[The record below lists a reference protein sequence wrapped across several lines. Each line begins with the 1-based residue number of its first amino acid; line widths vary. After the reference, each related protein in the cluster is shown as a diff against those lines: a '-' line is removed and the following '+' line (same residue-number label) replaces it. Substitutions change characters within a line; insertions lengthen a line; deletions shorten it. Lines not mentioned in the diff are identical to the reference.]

1 MIEGLIAG
9 IGLIPSVVMFIL
21 VLIGIAASMGA
32 GITEMGTTYNLPN
45 YVGEL
50 FALTREDTPFLST
63 IGGLT
68 GGKRTTAT
76 LFQWQTYDLRAAA
89 QNVALEGAAAPTAQA
104 RVRANV
110 SNVVEI
116 HQEAVDVSYTK
127 LAATGQFNSTGSDN
141 AGSVGINGQNPVL
154 NELSWQT
161 TQTLKQISRDV
172 NFGFLQGTF
181 VNPANNSTARKTR
194 GIIEAITTNVYADS
208 GVLTEDAVLDLM
220 QMTWENGGIRESE
233 TRTIVVNAGLKRDLT
248 KIFITDK
255 DYQESSRN
263 VGGVNLK
270 TIETDFGTTNI
281 MMDAMMPVD
290 TLLVCSLEQCAPVI
304 LEIPGKGFLFIEP
317 LAKVGANEH
326 SQIYG
331 EIGLEYGA
339 EKSHGKITGLTPSTS
354 VQS

>member
-1 MIEGLIAG
+1 
-9 IGLIPSVVMFIL
+9 MFIL
-21 VLIGIAASMGA
+21 ELCILTVFVVLGMGA
-32 GITEMGTTYNLPN
+32 GITAMGTTYNLPN

-50 FALTREDTPFLST
+50 FALTREDTPFLSA

-68 GGKRTTAT
+68 GGKRTQAT
-76 LFQWQTYDLRAAA
+76 LFQWQTYDLRAAG
-89 QNVALEGAAAPTAQA
+89 QNVALEGAAAPTPQA

-110 SNVVEI
+110 NNVVQI

-127 LAATGQFNSTGSDN
+127 LAATGQFNTTGSN
-141 AGSVGINGQNPVL
+141 NPGAVGIAGVNPVL
-154 NELSWQT
+154 SELSWQT
-161 TQTLKQISRDV
+161 TQTLKQIARDV
-172 NFGFLQGTF
+172 NYSFLQGTF
-181 VNPANNSTARKTR
+181 VNPANNSSARKTR
-194 GIIEAITTNVYADS
+194 GIIESISTNVYADS
-208 GVLTEDAVLDLM
+208 GALTEDAVLDLM
-220 QMTWENGGIRESE
+220 QMIWENGGIRESE

-255 DYQESSRN
+255 DYQEGSRN

-281 MMDAMMPVD
+281 MMDAMMPVG
-290 TLLVCSLEQCAPVI
+290 TFLVCSLEQCAPVI

-339 EKSHGKITGLTPSTS
+339 EKSHGVITGLTPSNS